1 MGAAS
6 NKPDQH
12 LKYEFAYKLDDLEGV
27 RSILDDFLRL
37 ETRRYTGDEAASDLI
52 IDLKE
57 AIRLAKLTDKQRDVL
72 QLHYV
77 YGYKQREI
85 GAQLGIE
92 RSVVSRHLLAAE
104 KKITKV
110 YAHWS
115 KLDRIGGYSI

>member
-1 MGAAS
+1 
-6 NKPDQH
+6 
-12 LKYEFAYKLDDLEGV
+12 
-27 RSILDDFLRL
+27 LRL

-110 YAHWS
+110 YARWS